1 MYGKLMDD
9 IFDRGDM
16 PCHVNPFFCIL
27 DIVYSF
33 GFYLRLHLHYNR
45 FFGSVAYTSS
55 QTAPNCNK
63 MPLLLELNVHVY
75 TIYM

>member
-1 MYGKLMDD
+1 MSCKTL
-9 IFDRGDM
+9 
-16 PCHVNPFFCIL
+16 FCIL

-33 GFYLRLHLHYNR
+33 DFYLRLHLHYNR

-55 QTAPNCNK
+55 QTVPNGNK

-75 TIYM
+75 TDKYIYVANKQ